1 MDDRGEPE
9 YYSDSINPVRRS
21 SSDELFLLT
30 IEAHPE
36 PNSEDYGEAGG
47 AFVNCWVN
55 ADDLRTA
62 ERRAVALIQEH
73 GWRPHRFEEWE
84 LVTRATYGERE
95 LRDDGGQDLREVV
108 DQAFIDGEVCV
119 FNTWPVDAPD
129 ADED

>member
-1 MDDRGEPE
+1 MDDRREPE

-36 PNSEDYGEAGG
+36 PSSEDFGLAGG

-62 ERRAVALIQEH
+62 ERRSVALIQEH

-95 LRDDGGQDLREVV
+95 LRGDGGQDLREFV
-108 DQAFIDGEVCV
+108 DQAFIDGEVCA
-119 FNTWPVDAPD
+119 FNTWPVDASD